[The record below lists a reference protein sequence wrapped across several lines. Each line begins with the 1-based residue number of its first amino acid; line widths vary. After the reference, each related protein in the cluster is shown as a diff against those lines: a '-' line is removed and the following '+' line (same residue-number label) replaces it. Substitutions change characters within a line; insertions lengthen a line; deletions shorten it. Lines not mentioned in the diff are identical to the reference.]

1 MSYDDF
7 VRIVNEEV
15 SLNEKRYILESIAKS
30 PQRFLGIF
38 RPSKPKTKIVQYLLQ
53 SREIKMGKALERLL
67 REILISKGF
76 VTLDR
81 RIYDS
86 GGARLDID
94 LLFEDSD
101 RRYIVEQKIRNDHDS
116 SKKRGQIENFRSKL
130 SHIKEAYQDEKETIA
145 IMYFI
150 DPGQCKNKSYYH
162 SELNR
167 IADELQIQAYL
178 MYGRELFEYL
188 KIQEMWDTMINWLV
202 MWKETLPDF
211 PDVDFDANPSHTFEE
226 VKHIDISTWAKI
238 INKDELWKEGLITSI
253 FTKGIVLNMVADYF
267 SNSGEKRRLY
277 ISEELKKRIREY
289 YEFGTR

>member
-53 SREIKMGKALERLL
+53 SREIKMGKALERIL

-277 ISEELKKRIREY
+277 ISEELKKRIRKY